1 MLTPSE
7 FENVIEEVL
16 RGNKDSFRRVVQ
28 EYALYVRSYIAT
40 QVHHL
45 DVIDDLAQDV
55 FFTAFRK
62 LHEFQRGNEPSAW
75 LRGIARNKISE
86 HFRTVSRRAK
96 AMDRFREEVAMTCG
110 EALEESMGWE
120 SSETIE
126 VLLGCI
132 TRLPDRMRRV
142 VRAGLDGHRPA
153 ELAAELS
160 TSVGAVYSLH
170 YRANQ
175 LLRECVK
182 RVLE

>member
-1 MLTPSE
+1 MLMPSE

-16 RGNKDSFRRVVQ
+16 RGNKDAFRRIVQ
-28 EYALYVRSYIAT
+28 GYALYVRSYIAT

-55 FFTAFRK
+55 FFTAFRR
-62 LHEFQRGNEPSAW
+62 LHEFERGNEPSAW

-86 HFRTVSRRAK
+86 HFRTVARRAR
-96 AMDRFREEVAMTCG
+96 AMDRFREEVTLICG
-110 EALEESMGWE
+110 DALEESMEWE

-126 VLLGCI
+126 VLMHCI
-132 TRLPDRMRRV
+132 TRLPDRMKWV

-153 ELAAELS
+153 ELAAELN

-175 LLRECVK
+175 LLRECVRK
-182 RVLE
+182 VLE